1 MSHSMTG
8 VLRGGFACVTLV
20 SLLFVSSLALPRDSL
35 LGQSQAAA
43 APTICQSSSMACPT
57 VAGLSYASTSEA
69 ELTKFL
75 SKIWDANRAAGTL
88 LGTYQLQRCVNPG
101 PAPYRVT
108 CVLWSSGT
116 EKDLSWLKKTFT
128 SSRLFKTITAK
139 FPKT

>member
-8 VLRGGFACVTLV
+8 VLRGGLACVTLI
-20 SLLFVSSLALPRDSL
+20 SLLFVSSLALPQDSL

-43 APTICQSSSMACPT
+43 ATICPGSSMACPT
-57 VAGLSYASTSEA
+57 VVGLSYASTSEA

-88 LGTYQLQRCVNPG
+88 LRTYQLQRCVNPG
-101 PAPYRVT
+101 PAPYRVS

-116 EKDLSWLKKTFT
+116 KKDLSWLKKTFT
-128 SSRLFKTITAK
+128 SSRLFKTIIAK